1 MLRLPGQLPGLPCQ
15 EAPEGTA
22 MKPLVTLLVVAA
34 VRLGTGC
41 SDGLENAGLPAGG
54 GVPSAGAGGQLTMA
68 GASTAGIGGNTTVA
82 GSATGGGGGTIS
94 TGGAGGSQA
103 GSGGAQGGGAGAA
116 PVDGKGL
123 YDANCKLCHGEQGVG
138 SALAPDI
145 MHPVRDYSTWVVRN
159 GRAQTT
165 FPKPMDKWGADKLS
179 DAQLNLIFDYLDQ
192 PPQPT
197 TGTALYGDYC
207 ANCHGADGKG
217 GPTTRNIINEV
228 GKVLTQ
234 VRSGKN
240 VGKFDPRRDYMPAF
254 PASDISDA
262 ELMLIRDY
270 VDSL

>member
-1 MLRLPGQLPGLPCQ
+1 VGGTTAGGSTGVSGSGTSPGAGSGGSLSPQGGSG
-15 EAPEGTA
+15 GTA
-22 MKPLVTLLVVAA
+22 
-34 VRLGTGC
+34 
-41 SDGLENAGLPAGG
+41 AGG
-54 GVPSAGAGGQLTMA
+54 AQ
-68 GASTAGIGGNTTVA
+68 
-82 GSATGGGGGTIS
+82 
-94 TGGAGGSQA
+94 SQA
-103 GSGGAQGGGAGAA
+103 GSGGAV
-116 PVDGKGL
+116 PTDGKGL

-138 SALAPDI
+138 SPLAPEI

-165 FPKPMDKWGADKLS
+165 FVKPMDKWGTDKLS
-179 DAQLNLIFDYLDQ
+179 DAQLMLIFDYLDM

-197 TGTALYGDYC
+197 TGKALYDDYC

-217 GPTTRNIINEV
+217 GPTMRAITNEV

-240 VGKFDPRRDYMPAF
+240 VGKFEMRRDYMPAF
-254 PASDISDA
+254 PSGDISDS